1 MISYHR
7 SASRPARSPP
17 LCNVRL
23 ALLSPLQ
30 FLSHRY
36 SPSSAPIVCSRSHT
50 RPTTVLGNC
59 KVSFTRRIRRPAKV
73 QKWKCVRPDR
83 PPLQDITNDNSGSRG
98 RAPGQGVRG
107 AKPLE
112 AESIL
117 IIGCP
122 TEPAN
127 LALFQKCLA
136 LQEMNALTV
145 DLSALR
151 KTSANNWNTM

>member
-36 SPSSAPIVCSRSHT
+36 SPSSAPIACSRSHT
-50 RPTTVLGNC
+50 RPTTLLSNC
-59 KVSFTRRIRRPAKV
+59 KLSFTRRIRRPAKV

-83 PPLQDITNDNSGSRG
+83 PPLQDITNDNSGVEGKSPWTRGSGGEAPWSWKHFDHWMSNGAGKFSRFPKMSSTAG
-98 RAPGQGVRG
+98 N
-107 AKPLE
+107 
-112 AESIL
+112 ESSNCWFVGI
-117 IIGCP
+117 
-122 TEPAN
+122 A
-127 LALFQKCLA
+127 
-136 LQEMNALTV
+136 
-145 DLSALR
+145 
-151 KTSANNWNTM
+151 